1 MYQESL
7 AGALLA
13 RRVRK
18 SRSAYLI
25 FVEEISELMEKNYDY
40 RGKVE
45 HFSKEIVKK
54 L

>member
-18 SRSAYLI
+18 SRSADLI
-25 FVEEISELMEKNYDY
+25 FVEEISGLMEKITIL
-40 RGKVE
+40 GEKV
-45 HFSKEIVKK
+45 SISAKK